1 MKNCMVCNTT
11 HRNRKYDKC
20 NQCLGRKKCINEDCK
35 KITNKDM
42 EFCYKCYKS
51 KEIKLT
57 GVCLIDDY

>member
-20 NQCLGRKKCINEDCK
+20 NQCLGRKKCINED
-35 KITNKDM
+35 
-42 EFCYKCYKS
+42 S

-57 GVCLIDDY
+57 GICLIDDY